1 MTIEF
6 GYVLLAP
13 SFLIA
18 LGTFVALDIVAAAS
32 AHLRF
37 VTIYAAF
44 WVLIGIV
51 LLHGTPLI
59 HKLPILALF
68 AATVFAVR
76 LVRWNERKSFLRHLY
91 RIQEGMT
98 EAQVDQIMGG
108 HQKAASPR
116 AEFGERGEIWM
127 GTVRYW
133 PTDGTERA
141 PDVALLTFENGR
153 VVQIDFS
160 PAQAGG

>member
-1 MTIEF
+1 MMVEF

-32 AHLRF
+32 AHRRF
-37 VTIYAAF
+37 VAIYAAF
-44 WVLIGIV
+44 WVLIGII
-51 LLHGTPLI
+51 LLHGTPLS

-76 LVRWNERKSFLRHLY
+76 LVKWNGRKPFLRDLY

-98 EAQVDQIMGG
+98 QTQVDQIMGG
-108 HQKAASPR
+108 HRKGTSPG
-116 AEFGERGEIWM
+116 AEFGERGDIQM

-133 PTDGTERA
+133 PTDETERTA
-141 PDVALLTFENGR
+141 DVAMLTFENGR
-153 VVQIDFS
+153 VVQIDFL